1 MTCYCNSCNGFS
13 RSHSHSHSQ
22 LSLSSLHLNSCHI
35 SACDGVWDV
44 MSDHEAIMLL
54 IDKYET
60 EGPFEN
66 AANLLVQTAI
76 QRGSADNVTVVVIF
90 L

>member
-1 MTCYCNSCNGFS
+1 
-13 RSHSHSHSQ
+13 
-22 LSLSSLHLNSCHI
+22 
-35 SACDGVWDV
+35 